1 MWVKTSIIGLV
12 AVAVLTGCSGQSQ
25 AYAPLHN
32 VCKASFGLQL
42 EKGPEQGELLVQEIQ
57 GELAVADA
65 ASNEEAAPFLSEL
78 EKLKTL
84 NADKADWFVGA
95 ESLRKMAAAAFRKQG
110 FGMTDEEIEQ
120 EILKEKSEIAD
131 ASLETTNEAAKD
143 FAVRGDLI
151 EKRFET
157 LCEDYLEPA
166 N

>member
-32 VCKASFGLQL
+32 VCKATVGLELQ
-42 EKGPEQGELLVQEIQ
+42 KGPEQGELLVQEIQ

-65 ASNEEAAPFLSEL
+65 ASSEEAAPFLSLL
-78 EKLKTL
+78 EELKTL
-84 NADKADWFVGA
+84 NSEKAVSFEDRV
-95 ESLRKMAAAAFRKQG
+95 RFRKI
-110 FGMTDEEIEQ
+110 FADTSVTDEEVEQ
-120 EILKEKSEIAD
+120 EYLKEKSEIAD
-131 ASLETTNEAAKD
+131 ASLAVYEDEID
-143 FAVRGDLI
+143 FAVRGDLV
-151 EKRFET
+151 EDGFET

>member
-32 VCKASFGLQL
+32 VCKATAGLEL

-57 GELAVADA
+57 GELAVDDA
-65 ASNEEAAPFLSEL
+65 ASNEEAAPFLAEL

-84 NADKADWFVGA
+84 NSDKAVWFLDS
-95 ESLRKMAAAAFRKQG
+95 ESFRKIFNG
-110 FGMTDEEIEQ
+110 ALGEFGKSDEEIDRD
-120 EILKEKSEIAD
+120 IIKEKSEIAD
-131 ASLETTNEAAKD
+131 ASLETTNDDAKD

-151 EKRFET
+151 EDKFEAI
-157 LCEDYLEPA
+157 CEDYLEPA